1 VIQHLEPASNAV
13 STPALERMPVS
24 FRTVALAGLTLH
36 AATMADAI
44 SAADQAIRQRRRL
57 AFGMVNI
64 AKLVNARRD
73 PLLRESLLASDL
85 VLADGQPVVW
95 LSRIQGEPL
104 PERVA
109 GVDLMYRMLDLA
121 NRHGYGV
128 FLLGAREAVNAAVAE
143 RVRRQY
149 PGCRL
154 AGRQHGYFSEL
165 EEPEVVRH
173 IRDSRADILFVAMS
187 PPRKE
192 LFLRR
197 WSDALQ
203 VPVCHG
209 VGGSFDVFAGLTRRA
224 PRWMQRSG
232 LEWLYRIWQEPR
244 RMWKRY
250 LVTNTRAVPLAVA
263 ALAARAR
270 CRPSR
275 QSASSPTPRL

>member
-1 VIQHLEPASNAV
+1 MILSLSPVGTAQ
-13 STPALERMPVS
+13 PALERMPVT
-24 FRTVALAGLTLH
+24 FRRVELAGLTLH
-36 AATMADAI
+36 AATMHDALTLADE
-44 SAADQAIRQRRRL
+44 AIRQRRRL

-73 PLLRESLLASDL
+73 PLLQDSLLKSDV

-95 LSRIQGEPL
+95 LSRVQGAPL

-109 GVDLMYRMLDLA
+109 GIDLMYRLLDLA
-121 NRHGYGV
+121 NQRGYAV
-128 FLLGAREAVNAAVAE
+128 FLLGATEAVNAAVAD
-143 RVRRQY
+143 RIQQCY
-149 PGCRL
+149 PACRL
-154 AGRQHGYFSEL
+154 AGRRDGYFSEA
-165 EEPEVVRH
+165 EEPEVARQ
-173 IRDSRADILFVAMS
+173 IRNSRADIVFVAMS

-197 WSDALQ
+197 WSDEMG

-224 PRWMQRSG
+224 PRWMQRAG

-250 LVTNTRAVPLAVA
+250 LVTNTKAIPLLFA
-263 ALAARAR
+263 ALIAR
-270 CRPSR
+270 CRQTRPSR
-275 QSASSPTPRL
+275 PLAK

>member
-1 VIQHLEPASNAV
+1 MILSLSPVGTAQ
-13 STPALERMPVS
+13 PALERMPVT
-24 FRTVALAGLTLH
+24 FRRVELAGLTLH
-36 AATMADAI
+36 AATMHDALTLADE
-44 SAADQAIRQRRRL
+44 AIRQRRRL

-73 PLLRESLLASDL
+73 PLLQDSLLKSDV

-95 LSRIQGEPL
+95 LSRVQGAPL

-109 GVDLMYRMLDLA
+109 GIDLMYRLLDLA
-121 NRHGYGV
+121 NQRGYAV
-128 FLLGAREAVNAAVAE
+128 FLLGATEAVNAAVAD
-143 RVRRQY
+143 RIQQCY
-149 PGCRL
+149 PACRL
-154 AGRQHGYFSEL
+154 AGRRDGYFSEA
-165 EEPEVVRH
+165 EEPEVARQ
-173 IRDSRADILFVAMS
+173 IRNSRADILFVAMS

-197 WSDALQ
+197 WSDEMG

-224 PRWMQRSG
+224 PRWMQRAG

-250 LVTNTRAVPLAVA
+250 LVTNTKAIPLLFA
-263 ALAARAR
+263 ALIAR
-270 CRPSR
+270 CRQTRPSR
-275 QSASSPTPRL
+275 PLAK

>member
-1 VIQHLEPASNAV
+1 MILSLSPVGTAQ
-13 STPALERMPVS
+13 PALDRMPVT
-24 FRTVALAGLTLH
+24 FRRVELAGLTLH
-36 AATMADAI
+36 AATMHDALTLADE
-44 SAADQAIRQRRRL
+44 AIRQRRRL

-73 PLLRESLLASDL
+73 PLLQDSLLKSDV

-95 LSRIQGEPL
+95 LSRVQGAPL

-109 GVDLMYRMLDLA
+109 GIDLMYRLLDLA
-121 NRHGYGV
+121 NQRGYAV
-128 FLLGAREAVNAAVAE
+128 FLLGATEAVNAAVAD
-143 RVRRQY
+143 RIQQCY
-149 PGCRL
+149 PACRL
-154 AGRQHGYFSEL
+154 AGRRDGYFSEA
-165 EEPEVVRH
+165 EEPEVARQ
-173 IRDSRADILFVAMS
+173 IRNSRADILFVAMS

-197 WSDALQ
+197 WSDEMG

-224 PRWMQRSG
+224 PRWMQRAG

-250 LVTNTRAVPLAVA
+250 LVTNTKAIPLLFA
-263 ALAARAR
+263 ALIAR
-270 CRPSR
+270 CRQTRPSR
-275 QSASSPTPRL
+275 PLAK

>member
-1 VIQHLEPASNAV
+1 MIQFLRPLPTRAQ
-13 STPALERMPVS
+13 PPGLERMPLT
-24 FRTVALAGLTLH
+24 FRSIGLAGLTLH
-36 AATMADAI
+36 AATMEDALA
-44 SAADQAIRQRRRL
+44 AADQAICQRRRL

-73 PLLRESLLASDL
+73 PLLQESLLASDL

-109 GVDLMYRMLDLA
+109 GVDLMYRLLELA
-121 NRHGYGV
+121 DQRGYAV
-128 FLLGAREAVNAAVAE
+128 FLLGARDAVNAAVAD
-143 RVRRQY
+143 RIRQHY

-154 AGRQHGYFSEL
+154 AGRRHGYFSEA
-165 EEPEVVRH
+165 EEPEVVRQ
-173 IRDSRADILFVAMS
+173 IRESQADILFVAIS

-197 WSDALQ
+197 WSDALG

-209 VGGSFDVFAGLTRRA
+209 VGGSFDIFAGHTRRA
-224 PRWMQRSG
+224 PRWMQRTG
-232 LEWLYRIWQEPR
+232 LEWLYRVWQEPR

-250 LVTNTRAVPLAVA
+250 LVTNMRAVSLVVG
-263 ALAARAR
+263 ALAARHGR
-270 CRPSR
+270 RWRTRPT
-275 QSASSPTPRL
+275 QT

>member
-1 VIQHLEPASNAV
+1 MILSLSPVGTAQ
-13 STPALERMPVS
+13 PALERMPVT
-24 FRTVALAGLTLH
+24 FRRVELAGLTLH
-36 AATMADAI
+36 AATMHDALTLADE
-44 SAADQAIRQRRRL
+44 AIRQRRRL

-73 PLLRESLLASDL
+73 PLLQDSLLKSDV

-95 LSRIQGEPL
+95 LSRVQGAPL

-109 GVDLMYRMLDLA
+109 GIDLMYRLLDLA
-121 NRHGYGV
+121 NQRGYAV
-128 FLLGAREAVNAAVAE
+128 FLLGATEAVNAAVAD
-143 RVRRQY
+143 RIQQCY
-149 PGCRL
+149 PACRL
-154 AGRQHGYFSEL
+154 AGRRDGYFSEA
-165 EEPEVVRH
+165 EEPEVARQ
-173 IRDSRADILFVAMS
+173 IRNSRADILFVAMS

-197 WSDALQ
+197 WSDKMG

-224 PRWMQRSG
+224 PRWMQRAG

-250 LVTNTRAVPLAVA
+250 LVTNTKAIPLLFA
-263 ALAARAR
+263 ALIAR
-270 CRPSR
+270 CRQTRPSR
-275 QSASSPTPRL
+275 PLAK